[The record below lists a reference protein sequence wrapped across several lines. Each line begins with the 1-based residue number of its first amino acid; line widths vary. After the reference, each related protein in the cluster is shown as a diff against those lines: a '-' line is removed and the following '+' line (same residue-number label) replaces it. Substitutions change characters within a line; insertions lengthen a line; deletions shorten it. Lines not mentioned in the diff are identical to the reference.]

1 MIIVDNQIKN
11 LVETT
16 NLITNFKEE
25 NLSSISYD
33 VTISEFVN
41 NEDNDNY
48 TLEPSSF
55 IYIKTNESLNMTYD
69 LCCKIIEKN
78 SLMRKGLKVDGPLY
92 QPGHQTD
99 IFLRVQNISNEPIS
113 LDKNMKIAQL
123 VFIKLD
129 NLPTMTY
136 DKQENAKYNNENE
149 FRN

>member
-1 MIIVDNQIKN
+1 MIIVDNQIKD
-11 LVETT
+11 LVKSK
-16 NLITNFKEE
+16 NLITNYNEE

-33 VTISEFVN
+33 VTINEFVDTDN
-41 NEDNDNY
+41 NISYILNPN
-48 TLEPSSF
+48 SF
-55 IYIKTNESLNMTYD
+55 LYIKTNESLNMPYD

-92 QPGHQTD
+92 QPGHKTD
-99 IFLRVQNISNEPIS
+99 IFLRIQNISNEPIS

>member
-1 MIIVDNQIKN
+1 MIIVDNQIKD
-11 LVETT
+11 LVKSK
-16 NLITNFKEE
+16 NLITNYNEE

-33 VTISEFVN
+33 ITINEFVDKDN
-41 NEDNDNY
+41 NVSY
-48 TLEPSSF
+48 TLNPNSF
-55 IYIKTNESLNMTYD
+55 LYIKTNESLNMPYD
-69 LCCKIIEKN
+69 LCCKVIEKN

-99 IFLRVQNISNEPIS
+99 IFVRVQNISNEPIS

>member
-16 NLITNFKEE
+16 NIITNFKEE

-33 VTISEFVN
+33 VTINEFVDTDN
-41 NEDNDNY
+41 NISYILNPN
-48 TLEPSSF
+48 SF
-55 IYIKTNESLNMTYD
+55 LYIKTNESLNMPYD
-69 LCCKIIEKN
+69 LCCKVIEKN

-99 IFLRVQNISNEPIS
+99 IFLRVQNISNEQIT
-113 LDKNMKIAQL
+113 LEKDMKIAQL
-123 VFIKLD
+123 IFIKLD
-129 NLPTMTY
+129 NLPTTTY

>member
-1 MIIVDNQIKN
+1 MIIVDNQIKD
-11 LVETT
+11 LVKSK
-16 NLITNFKEE
+16 NLITNYNEE

-33 VTISEFVN
+33 VTINEFVDTDN
-41 NEDNDNY
+41 NISYILNPN
-48 TLEPSSF
+48 SF
-55 IYIKTNESLNMTYD
+55 LYIKTNESLNMPYD

-92 QPGHQTD
+92 QPGHKTD
-99 IFLRVQNISNEPIS
+99 IFLRIQNISNEPIS

-149 FRN
+149 FP